1 MKIFNYLT
9 DEDWQ
14 SDIAKNLVLAVL
26 AAFAFAFA
34 FAFALAALTALAAL
48 AALAALT
55 ALTVLAALAFA
66 DHKIMLFIGAYLHY
80 RKRIRKELKKEQPE

>member
-14 SDIAKNLVLAVL
+14 SDIAKNLAFAFALAALVAL

-34 FAFALAALTALAAL
+34 ALAVLALA
-48 AALAALT
+48 
-55 ALTVLAALAFA
+55 VLALA

-80 RKRIRKELKKEQPE
+80 QKRIRKELKKEQPE

>member
-14 SDIAKNLVLAVL
+14 SDIAKNL
-26 AAFAFAFA
+26 AFAFTLALPLA
-34 FAFALAALTALAAL
+34 AFALAALALAVPLAL
-48 AALAALT
+48 ALALT
-55 ALTVLAALAFA
+55 LA

-80 RKRIRKELKKEQPE
+80 RKRSKEG